1 MKRNSLLTNSTLRAL
16 DVLEYLASHSD
27 GIGVTDVSKGLG
39 LDKSTT
45 YRILNTLKYRGYVVQ
60 DKTSKKFRLG
70 VKILELS
77 HKVSAQ
83 MELKMAAAP
92 VLSQLVKMYNET
104 AHLGVL
110 DRGEVL
116 YVDTKECSQFMR
128 ITSHIGLRN
137 PVHCTALGKAIL
149 AFLPEERVEQI
160 CKEKG
165 MKRFTKNTITRIDDL
180 KNELKKIR
188 RLGYAVDNRELYES
202 TRCIAAPVRNHEGKV
217 VGAISISAPANRLTL
232 QEIKKIG
239 KTMVAMAGE
248 ISRSLGYREHS
259 VGE

>member
-27 GIGVTDVSKGLG
+27 GIGVTDISRGLG

-45 YRILNTLKYRGYVVQ
+45 YRILNTLKFREYVVQ
-60 DKTSKKFRLG
+60 DKTTKKFRLG
-70 VKILELS
+70 LKILELS
-77 HKVSAQ
+77 YKVSAQ
-83 MELKMAAAP
+83 MELKIAAAP
-92 VLSQLVKMYNET
+92 VLSRLVKMYNET
-104 AHLGVL
+104 VHLGVL

-137 PVHCTALGKAIL
+137 PVHCTALGKVLL
-149 AFLPEERVEQI
+149 AFLPEEKVEQI

-165 MKRFTKNTITRIDDL
+165 MKRFTKNTITSVD
-180 KNELKKIR
+180 ELKKELNKIR
-188 RLGYAVDNRELYES
+188 HLGYAVDNRELYES

-217 VGAISISAPANRLTL
+217 VGAISISAPADRLTL
-232 QEIKKIG
+232 NEIKKVG
-239 KTMVAMAGE
+239 KSMAAMAEE
-248 ISRSLGYREHS
+248 ISHSLGYRKDS
-259 VGE
+259 LS